1 MDEVERLL
9 GKMARELASG
19 PRPNCCDV
27 PVEPGRD
34 VTASELKALV
44 GSCRAVFVMVYTP
57 ACPYCRMF
65 DPIFRG
71 VGSKYAD
78 RAAFVKLNAG
88 RFPYVA
94 EALGVMGTPTVVAFV
109 GSRPADALH
118 GYVVPRVFE
127 DFVQVNLRDAGCPVA
142 P

>member
-1 MDEVERLL
+1 MDEVDRLL
-9 GKMARELASG
+9 GKMARELAVG
-19 PRPNCCDV
+19 PRARCCKG
-27 PVEPGRD
+27 PVDTGRD
-34 VTASELKALV
+34 VTASELKAIV
-44 GSCRAVFVMVYTP
+44 GTCRVVFVMVYTP

-71 VGSKYAD
+71 VGARYTG
-78 RAAFVKLNAG
+78 RAAFVKLNAE

-109 GSRPADALH
+109 EGRPSDVLH

-127 DFVQVNLRDAGCPVA
+127 DFVQVNLREAGCPVA